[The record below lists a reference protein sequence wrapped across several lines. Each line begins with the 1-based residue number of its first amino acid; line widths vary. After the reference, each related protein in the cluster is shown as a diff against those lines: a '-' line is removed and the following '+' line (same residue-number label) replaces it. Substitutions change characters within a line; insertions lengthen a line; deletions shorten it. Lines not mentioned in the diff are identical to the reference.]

1 MPPPQ
6 QCTRA
11 SATQAVVRTMEWLA
25 PPNYGGNV
33 TEICFSASDIG
44 GGCHAAGRVD
54 VTVKCVT
61 FKVLKCKYSVGG
73 EHQIAEV
80 ARLFGTDWLQ
90 IWKQNPGIVHPDYIL
105 FSGQALDVGR
115 LYTVAA
121 SDSLYAISKRFG
133 TPLETLYQLNYDLHG
148 QPMVAE
154 GFDLCLIPNSCRGEE
169 ASVYEGVSELRV
181 YQCHEGND
189 GSGVGSND
197 GTVWPLSPS
206 PPTHCEF
213 AGCRLGPHGAI
224 CHGVR
229 YRVRR
234 GWPGLAY
241 RLHECQLMYVRCR
254 FFRLWKRVALPAR

>member
-1 MPPPQ
+1 M
-6 QCTRA
+6 
-11 SATQAVVRTMEWLA
+11 
-25 PPNYGGNV
+25 
-33 TEICFSASDIG
+33 
-44 GGCHAAGRVD
+44 
-54 VTVKCVT
+54 TVKCVT

-206 PPTHCEF
+206 PPLT
-213 AGCRLGPHGAI
+213 ASL
-224 CHGVR
+224 
-229 YRVRR
+229 RV
-234 GWPGLAY
+234 
-241 RLHECQLMYVRCR
+241 
-254 FFRLWKRVALPAR
+254 VALGLMAPYAMGSAIGSAEDGRAWLIVFTNVN